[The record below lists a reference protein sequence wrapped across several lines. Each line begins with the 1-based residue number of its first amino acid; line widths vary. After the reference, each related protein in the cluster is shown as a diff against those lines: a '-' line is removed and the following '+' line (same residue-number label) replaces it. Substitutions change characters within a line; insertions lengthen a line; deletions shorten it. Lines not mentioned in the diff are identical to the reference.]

1 VIGMWGSSGS
11 GKTTYLMALHYEILR
26 HKELDERWGMVGDSD
41 SAHKFLV
48 EGYNQF
54 KVLRRFPD
62 RTSIEQKV
70 LEPLRFDITRP
81 YDNHG
86 PQKPS
91 RTGFPGMLGELW
103 SHLYDGG
110 SDRRHISLDLFDPA
124 GDLFSVPERL
134 MGDTDPMAAPCRE
147 KLANSRGLLCMID
160 PERADDQEYFPLIYP
175 NFVNLSKLTRG
186 EGGGPLQIPVAI
198 CVMKADQFPAAFGD
212 PMAFV
217 KKHLGM
223 AAYGTL
229 VDFCD
234 QRKFFAVSAVG
245 ENNIEQ
251 GDDGKWRPKGL
262 PEPKNVLEPLDWL
275 LSVVG

>member
-26 HKELDERWGMVGDSD
+26 HKEHDERWGMVGDSD
-41 SAHKFLV
+41 AAHKFLV
-48 EGYNQF
+48 DGYNQF
-54 KVLRRFPD
+54 KVLRQFPD
-62 RTSIEQKV
+62 KTVSRNA
-70 LEPLRFDITRP
+70 LEPLRFDISRP
-81 YDNHG
+81 YDNDG
-86 PQKPS
+86 PQKTP
-91 RTGFPGMLGELW
+91 RTGFLGMISDFW

-124 GDLFSVPERL
+124 GDLFSEPDRL

-147 KLANSRGLLCMID
+147 KLANSLGLLCMID

-175 NFVNLSKLTRG
+175 NFVNLSRLTRG

-198 CVMKADQFPAAFGD
+198 CVMKADQFPAAFDD

-229 VDFCD
+229 VDFCEV
-234 QRKFFAVSAVG
+234 REFFAVSAVG
-245 ENNIEQ
+245 ENNVEKDER
-251 GDDGKWRPKGL
+251 GMLRPKGL
-262 PEPKNVLEPLDWL
+262 PEPRNVLQPLDWL
-275 LSVVG
+275 LTVVG